1 MKKPLIALTAA
12 ALLLA
17 ASGCTPDTEST
28 DAATTE
34 SPSAAASPSTSAASP
49 STSPSASASASP
61 TASSSAPASP
71 GSSAGPSDPATSSAV
86 AEGFPTDVV
95 SVMPGSTPLSTS
107 FEETSE
113 LYTASLTAS
122 TSASA
127 EEILAYYAAKFESQG
142 FTSGKVE
149 TQKTATLQQ
158 FVRAGGNDT
167 ANVTVV
173 PGDGGS
179 TFTASINTLPESAK

>member
-17 ASGCTPDTEST
+17 ASGCTPDTESN
-28 DAATTE
+28 DAAGTE
-34 SPSAAASPSTSAASP
+34 SSSAAVSPSPSAASPSASPTASGSASPSAAASPGSSASP
-49 STSPSASASASP
+49 SE
-61 TASSSAPASP
+61 TA
-71 GSSAGPSDPATSSAV
+71 GSSAV
-86 AEGFPTDVV
+86 AEGFPTDVI
-95 SVMPGSTPLSTS
+95 SVMPGSNPLSTS
-107 FEETSE
+107 FEETSD

-127 EEILAYYAAKFESQG
+127 EEILAYYAAKFEGQG
-142 FTSGKVE
+142 YASSGKPE
-149 TQKTATLQQ
+149 KQGAATLQQ

-173 PGDGGS
+173 PGDGGR
-179 TFTASINTLPESAK
+179 TFTASVNTLPESAK